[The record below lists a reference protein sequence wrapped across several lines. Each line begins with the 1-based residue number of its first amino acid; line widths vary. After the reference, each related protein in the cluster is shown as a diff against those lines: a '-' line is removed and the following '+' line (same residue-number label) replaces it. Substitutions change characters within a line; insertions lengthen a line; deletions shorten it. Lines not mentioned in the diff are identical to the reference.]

1 MIIPSLEKGIIGMRN
16 LEGYFIYMSLA
27 AANGVMARVT
37 ETLSSQI
44 IYTIVAFVW
53 LAVSGLALG
62 NWIKSSK

>member
-1 MIIPSLEKGIIGMRN
+1 MRN

-44 IYTIVAFVW
+44 IYTIVAFAW
-53 LAVSGLALG
+53 LTVSGLALG
-62 NWIKSSK
+62 NWIKGNK

>member
-1 MIIPSLEKGIIGMRN
+1 MIIPSLERGIIGMRN

-44 IYTIVAFVW
+44 IYTIVAFAW
-53 LAVSGLALG
+53 LTVSGLALG
-62 NWIKSSK
+62 NWIKGNK

>member
-53 LAVSGLALG
+53 LAGSGLALG
-62 NWIKSSK
+62 NCIKSSK